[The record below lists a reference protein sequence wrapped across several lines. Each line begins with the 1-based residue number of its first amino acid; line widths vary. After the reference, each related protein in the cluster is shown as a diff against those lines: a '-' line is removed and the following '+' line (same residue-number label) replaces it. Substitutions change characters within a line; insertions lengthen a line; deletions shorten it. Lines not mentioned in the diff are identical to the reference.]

1 MCVCVCVCVCVGVWV
16 CGRGDKNKRE
26 RSKGGKKEV
35 KKGEEKVLRQDIG
48 LELNLLCTKVVKE
61 TNATH

>member
-1 MCVCVCVCVCVGVWV
+1 M

-48 LELNLLCTKVVKE
+48 LELNSLCTKVVKE

>member
-1 MCVCVCVCVCVGVWV
+1 M

-35 KKGEEKVLRQDIG
+35 KKGEEKVLRQDFG